1 MEIGIDQLEA
11 KDRLQFSNYQPTM
24 QFNALSKFAFSSWF
38 EIGISP
44 LASESSQKFSDDVL
58 EYTPSY
64 DRSLRPRY
72 YQQVLMFSNYALNSQ
87 IALNI
92 HSLIKLICNL
102 HDLATCWDKGCKKWV
117 YRLLYLISG
126 ILLGGKPLQNLT

>member
-1 MEIGIDQLEA
+1 
-11 KDRLQFSNYQPTM
+11 M
-24 QFNALSKFAFSSWF
+24 QFNALSKFAFLSWF
-38 EIGISP
+38 EIGISL
-44 LASESSQKFSDDVL
+44 LASESTQKFPEKVL
-58 EYTPSY
+58 EYSD